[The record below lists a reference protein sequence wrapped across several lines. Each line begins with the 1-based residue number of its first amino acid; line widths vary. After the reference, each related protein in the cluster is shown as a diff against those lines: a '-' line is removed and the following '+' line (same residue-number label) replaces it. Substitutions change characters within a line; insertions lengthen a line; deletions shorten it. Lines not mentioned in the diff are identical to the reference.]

1 MLIYENE
8 KIALFIDGANL
19 SAACKS
25 ADLLIDFDRLKKFFE
40 DHAYLM
46 KAFYYTATMP
56 QHEINPIAKLID
68 WLDYNGYTIRKKI
81 VKRFDNG
88 DGAIKIK
95 GNMDIEI
102 AVDAMRLIDRVDHF
116 VLFTGDGDFRYLVE
130 ALQQAGRRVTIVSTM
145 DVVADELRRVADTY
159 VDLKKDL
166 VVKYWLKTKRETK
179 PVQDSPELREALEAA
194 EKEQVLIAIE
204 PTSPFAG
211 LLKA

>member
-25 ADLLIDFDRLKKFFE
+25 ADILIDFDRLKKFFE

-81 VKRFDNG
+81 IKRFDNG
-88 DGAIKIK
+88 DGEIKIK

-159 VDLKKDL
+159 VDLRKDRDG
-166 VVKYWLKTKRETK
+166 VVALWLRKRREMVVAEPEVAEVAAA
-179 PVQDSPELREALEAA
+179 PVVAA
-194 EKEQVLIAIE
+194 
-204 PTSPFAG
+204 PFAG